1 MKESRFIRSYAL
13 FTSLVVTVIG
23 IGIFDFP
30 RKITN
35 DLGSSGWLIT
45 ILSGLI
51 GFFLMYVIFLVS
63 KKNNYANYFDILNNN
78 LGKVLG
84 AIVGIT
90 YIIFTVININIGIR
104 TFAEVLK
111 VYLLKRTPTQF
122 IVATMILVGI
132 YLIRGGVRSIVNFNQ
147 IAFWLMFIPI
157 LIVVPFTISGADFSN
172 LLPITTS
179 KPINYLKSMWD
190 ISYSFIGI
198 EILFFL
204 APFMENKKY
213 INKTIVFAMLF
224 ITMFYVFITIFVIA
238 VFSNQETKTLLWP
251 TITMMTSIDIKG
263 TFIERW
269 QGIVMAI
276 WVIFYFTTFSNLY
289 YCSSKLLNDIFNVNS
304 IKITSFILMPFIYI
318 GSIYPDNIVDLLRIS
333 SKILKPLTIINIA
346 IIPIILLII
355 SMIKQKRRN
364 KNEN

>member
-1 MKESRFIRSYAL
+1 MQENKFIRSYAL
-13 FTSLVVTVIG
+13 FTTLVVTVIG

-35 DLGSSGWLIT
+35 DIGNSGWLMTVLAGI
-45 ILSGLI
+45 I
-51 GFFLMYVIFLVS
+51 GFILLYIIFKVS
-63 KKNNYANYFDILNNN
+63 KLNNYITYFDILNNN
-78 LGKVLG
+78 LGKALASIIG
-84 AIVGIT
+84 MI
-90 YIIFTVININIGIR
+90 YIIFTILNINVGIR
-104 TFAEVLK
+104 VFSEVLK
-111 VYLLKRTPTQF
+111 VYLLKRTPTGF
-122 IVATMILVGI
+122 IVAAMILVGI
-132 YLIRGGVRSIVNFNQ
+132 YLIRGGIKSIVDFNQ

-157 LIVVPFTISGADFSN
+157 SIVVPFAISGADFSN
-172 LLPITTS
+172 LLPITPS
-179 KPINYLKSMWD
+179 KPINDLRAIWD

-204 APFMENKKY
+204 APFIKNKKN
-213 INKTIVFAMLF
+213 IKKTIGYSMIF
-224 ITMFYVFITIFVIA
+224 ITVFYVLITMFVIA
-238 VFSNQETKTLLWP
+238 VFSGEETKTLLWP

-263 TFIERW
+263 VFVERW

-289 YCSSKLLNDIFNVNS
+289 YCSSKLFNDIFNIGS

-318 GSIYPDNIVDLLRIS
+318 GAIYPDNIVDLIKIS

-346 IIPIILLII
+346 IVPTILLII
-355 SMIKQKRRN
+355 SIIKQRRRN